1 MPKKK
6 YVSKKCHQCLTY
18 MKLDD
23 DKCQS
28 CGAKVGPVDEF
39 GIGKKYTNYWS
50 YLTAVIAVAACGY
63 YIWWAF
69 FTP

>member
-1 MPKKK
+1 MSEKK

-18 MKLDD
+18 MKLEET
-23 DKCQS
+23 KCPS

-50 YLTAVIAVAACGY
+50 YISAIIAIGGAAY
-63 YIWWAF
+63 YFWWVF
-69 FTP
+69 SK